1 MPSLCYK
8 FHMPKLMPIL
18 EKNNEF
24 HDHLKRIAGR
34 MDINIKSLRISRK
47 QLSHFLRERYKRTL
61 AERILGFIEKNY
73 QKILNIDAMAYIAVL
88 DQFLQAGMHTHLRFC
103 FHLFDLSNKGN
114 VSE

>member
-1 MPSLCYK
+1 MRGSNAASNKRNPSDKRMPSLCYK

-47 QLSHFLRERYKRTL
+47 QLSHFLRERYKPNAFL
-61 AERILGFIEKNY
+61 AL
-73 QKILNIDAMAYIAVL
+73 
-88 DQFLQAGMHTHLRFC
+88 LRKTIKR
-103 FHLFDLSNKGN
+103 S
-114 VSE
+114 